1 MVGPFG
7 GSSGM
12 DFAIYKLLAVISSYQ
27 QLSAVFGSYWQFS
40 AVVDGYWQLYAVTYS
55 YCQLGGDQN
64 Y

>member
-1 MVGPFG
+1 MVRPFD
-7 GSSGM
+7 GSSGT
-12 DFAIYKLLAVISSYQ
+12 DFAIYKLLAVIGSYQ
-27 QLSAVFGSYWQFS
+27 QLSAVFSSYWQFS